1 MSHFLPTTP
10 RRSIFARI
18 PRMVDWRRPC
28 RWALPRLWIAAASAP
43 NTGSSQGSIAHE
55 QVAAELPPKFWR
67 LLIGSVVCV
76 AALQCAYHGSITAR
90 VATVF
95 ETRFPRASLGDA
107 RSLAGIVVLGGGE
120 ERLREAGRLAR
131 AHDHLKVFVSGAGE
145 IGDVRLHLG
154 ADITP
159 ERMGI
164 ENRARNTFENAQ
176 FSNARVLPRAGER
189 WLLVTS
195 ATHMPRAVRAFR
207 GVGFD
212 VEPWPVYDLPR
223 DDRGV
228 ATVLQHETMGLLW
241 YWALGRSSA
250 LFPSPSTRAD
260 LKN

>member
-1 MSHFLPTTP
+1 MRGIAHFLTGTS

-18 PRMVDWRRPC
+18 PRMVGSPR
-28 RWALPRLWIAAASAP
+28 RWARPRVIAAAP
-43 NTGSSQGSIAHE
+43 NAGSSQALIARV
-55 QVAAELPPKFWR
+55 QTVTELPPKFWQ
-67 LLIGSVVCV
+67 LLLGSVVCV
-76 AALQCAYHGSITAR
+76 AALQCAYHGFVTAR
-90 VATVF
+90 LATVL

-131 AHDHLKVFVSGAGE
+131 AHDHLRVFVSGAGE

-154 ADITP
+154 ADIAL
-159 ERMGI
+159 ERIGI

-176 FSNARVLPRAGER
+176 FSNARVRPRAGER

-195 ATHMPRAVRAFR
+195 ATHMPRAVGAFR
-207 GVGFD
+207 SVGFD
-212 VEPWPVYDLPR
+212 IEPWPVYDLPR
-223 DDRGV
+223 DDRAV
-228 ATVLQHETMGLLW
+228 ATVLQHETLGLLW

-250 LFPSPSTRAD
+250 LFPSPLTRAD